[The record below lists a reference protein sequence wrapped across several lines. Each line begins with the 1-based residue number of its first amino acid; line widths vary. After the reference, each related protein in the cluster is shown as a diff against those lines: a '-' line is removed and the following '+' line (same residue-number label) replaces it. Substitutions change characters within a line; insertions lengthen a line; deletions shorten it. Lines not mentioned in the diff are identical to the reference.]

1 MIPMLN
7 KAAIQFWLTFL
18 LTVKTE
24 VLVLNWLNSAF
35 FLGYIHR
42 LDISMGAK
50 LIKYNTD
57 FSFLLAIF
65 VN

>member
-1 MIPMLN
+1 MLRDWCSV
-7 KAAIQFWLTFL
+7 QQPFSSVL

-24 VLVLNWLNSAF
+24 VSLLKWLNSTF
-35 FLGYIHR
+35 FLGYIHQ
-42 LDISMGAK
+42 LGILMDAK

-65 VN
+65 IN